1 MSTFIQGVLW
11 AACLASG
18 CGTLISFLL
27 SLAGWN
33 QLMLECPGECG
44 MMRQAMNQGQA
55 GFCSEEPEVGSW
67 WPERELGMAFAR
79 EGY

>member
-1 MSTFIQGVLW
+1 
-11 AACLASG
+11 
-18 CGTLISFLL
+18 
-27 SLAGWN
+27 
-33 QLMLECPGECG
+33 MLECPGECG

-55 GFCSEEPEVGSW
+55 EFCSEEPEVGSW